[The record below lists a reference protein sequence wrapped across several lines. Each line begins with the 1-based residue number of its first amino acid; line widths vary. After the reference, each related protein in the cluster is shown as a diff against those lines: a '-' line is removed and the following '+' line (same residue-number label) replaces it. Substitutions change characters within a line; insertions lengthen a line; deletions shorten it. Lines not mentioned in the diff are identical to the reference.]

1 MSFNLTIMVGRLTR
15 DAEIRTTTSGTKV
28 AQFTVAV
35 DRPVAKDK
43 EKQSDFFNVVAWNKL
58 AEICDGYLRKGMK
71 VLVEG
76 RFQVR
81 NYDDKDGKK
90 VYVTELY
97 ADKIEF
103 LEKKEESEK
112 SKESDFTPVDDSDL
126 PF

>member
-1 MSFNLTIMVGRLTR
+1 MNLTVMTGRLTR

-58 AEICDGYLRKGMK
+58 AETCETYLKKGMK
-71 VLVEG
+71 VLIEG

-97 ADKIEF
+97 ADRIEF
-103 LEKKEESEK
+103 LDKIEKKQETSIPNAINE
-112 SKESDFTPVDDSDL
+112 DDM
-126 PF
+126 PW

>member
-1 MSFNLTIMVGRLTR
+1 MNLTVMTGRLTR

-58 AEICDGYLRKGMK
+58 AETCETYLKKGMK
-71 VLVEG
+71 VLIEG

-103 LEKKEESEK
+103 LDKIEKKQETSVPNAIDE
-112 SKESDFTPVDDSDL
+112 DDM
-126 PF
+126 PW

>member
-1 MSFNLTIMVGRLTR
+1 MNLTVMTGRLTR
-15 DAEIRTTTSGTKV
+15 DSEIRTTTSGTKV

-58 AEICDGYLRKGMK
+58 AETCETYLKKGMK
-71 VLVEG
+71 VLIEG

-103 LEKKEESEK
+103 LDKIEKKQETSIPNAIDE
-112 SKESDFTPVDDSDL
+112 DDM
-126 PF
+126 PW